1 MLDRPV
7 PPIYGPTADV
17 SWSGADPTQ
26 TVEAAR
32 RR

>member
-17 SWSGADPTQ
+17 RWSGADPTQ
-26 TVEAAR
+26 SVEAASR
-32 RR
+32 R